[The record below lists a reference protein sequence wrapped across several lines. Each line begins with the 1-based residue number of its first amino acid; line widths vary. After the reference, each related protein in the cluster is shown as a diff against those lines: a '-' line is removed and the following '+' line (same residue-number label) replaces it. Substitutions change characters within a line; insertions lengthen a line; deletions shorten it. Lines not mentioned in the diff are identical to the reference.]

1 MKKKFSAVTALTLT
15 LAMVLTAC
23 SGGGGGETTAAA
35 GGDTKAAG
43 ETTQAAAPSGD
54 AVKMTMGTG
63 GTTGTYYA
71 FGGVIANVLNAK
83 DIGVN
88 INVQSTGASK
98 ANIYLVNDGEAVELP
113 EKYIISTKDTIRE
126 PRTAIGQVDANHYVL
141 VVADGRRDGWSDK
154 GMTLQELQQV
164 FVEQGCKVAYNLDG
178 GGSATMILGSE
189 RVNKTS
195 GSRERDVSDIVY
207 FTK

>member
-35 GGDTKAAG
+35 GGNTEAAG

-98 ANIYLVNDGEAVELP
+98 ANIYLVNDGEADLAIVQNAFAG
-113 EKYIISTKDTIRE
+113 IRVCVCVLIFNAVVKLWKKSVIDK
-126 PRTAIGQVDANHYVL
+126 PTLAVFL
-141 VVADGRRDGWSDK
+141 VVFA
-154 GMTLQELQQV
+154 
-164 FVEQGCKVAYNLDG
+164 
-178 GGSATMILGSE
+178 GSAFFNLSPILFVILAAVAGILLK
-189 RVNKTS
+189 NK
-195 GSRERDVSDIVY
+195 EVQA
-207 FTK
+207 K

>member
-35 GGDTKAAG
+35 GGNTEAAG

-98 ANIYLVNDGEAVELP
+98 AKIWPSSRTMLWITPITELTCSRKRARQQNLPQSLVFTQRSARWSP
-113 EKYIISTKDTIRE
+113 PAISS
-126 PRTAIGQVDANHYVL
+126 P
-141 VVADGRRDGWSDK
+141 
-154 GMTLQELQQV
+154 
-164 FVEQGCKVAYNLDG
+164 
-178 GGSATMILGSE
+178 
-189 RVNKTS
+189 
-195 GSRERDVSDIVY
+195 SRI
-207 FTK
+207 